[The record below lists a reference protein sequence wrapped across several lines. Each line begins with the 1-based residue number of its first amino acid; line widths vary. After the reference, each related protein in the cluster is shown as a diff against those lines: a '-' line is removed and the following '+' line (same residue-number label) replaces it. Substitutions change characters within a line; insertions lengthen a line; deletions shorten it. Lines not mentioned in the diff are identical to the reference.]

1 MIDLVVRNASQI
13 LTCAETGVPAPL
25 AGRSQGSIGLTSGGV
40 AIDDGRI
47 LEVGPGAADIPARET
62 LDAQGGVVLPGFVD
76 PHTHLVFV
84 GNRAQEFEERMK
96 GVSYEEIAKR
106 GGGIRASMAM
116 LREATDEQL
125 QSAVKRNLDR
135 ALALGTTTLEAKSGY
150 GLSLEHERRSLRALA
165 VDHPVEV
172 VRTCLAAH
180 AIPPEFEK
188 NRQGYVDLVCDEILP
203 AVAEEG
209 LAQYCDVFC
218 ENGAFGFE
226 ESERILLRGKELGL
240 RGRVHAEQLARSGG
254 SRVACRAGAITA
266 DHLEHATYEDALAMK
281 KAGVIAVLLP
291 AANYVLDQERRAPA
305 RTMIGIGLPVALA
318 SDFNPGT
325 APTQSMPLVM
335 NLACVR
341 FKMTIAE
348 SIVAATI
355 NAACAAGV
363 ADRLGSLE
371 AGKQADLVLCGVS
384 DYRDL
389 VYRFGGNPV
398 RAVVKR
404 GRVVKR

>member
-1 MIDLVVRNASQI
+1 MIDLVIRNAAQI
-13 LTCAETGVPAPL
+13 LTCSETGVPPPL
-25 AGRSQGSIGLTSGGV
+25 AGRSQASVGLTSGGV

-47 LEVGPGAADIPARET
+47 LEVGPGAADLPARET
-62 LDAQGGVVLPGFVD
+62 IDAQGGLVLPGFVD
-76 PHTHLVFV
+76 CHTHAVFV
-84 GNRAQEFEERMK
+84 GSRAQEFEDRQK
-96 GVSYEEIAKR
+96 GVSYEEIQKR
-106 GGGIRASMAM
+106 GGGIRHSMRL
-116 LREATDEQL
+116 LREASDEQL
-125 QSAVKRNLDR
+125 QAAVRRNLDR

-172 VRTCLAAH
+172 IRTCLAAH
-180 AIPPEFEK
+180 VVPPEFE
-188 NRQGYVDLVCDEILP
+188 NDRRGYVQLVCGEILP

-218 ENGAFGFE
+218 EMGAFGFD
-226 ESERILLRGKELGL
+226 ESEQILAKGKALGL
-240 RGRVHAEQLARSGG
+240 RGRVHAEQLNRSGG
-254 SRVACRAGAITA
+254 SRVACRVGAITA
-266 DHLEHATYEDALAMK
+266 DHLEHATYDDALAMK
-281 KAGVIAVLLP
+281 KAEVMAVLLP
-291 AANYVLDQERRAPA
+291 AANYVLDQEKRAPA
-305 RTMIGIGLPVALA
+305 RTMIGIGLPVAIA

-325 APTQSMPLVM
+325 SPTQSMPLVM
-335 NLACVR
+335 NLAAVR

-348 SIVAATI
+348 TIVAATI

-363 ADRLGSLE
+363 GDRVGSLE
-371 AGKQADLVLCGVS
+371 PGKQADLIVCGLS

-398 RAVVKR
+398 RVVVKR